1 MFKCNSKKNINELE
15 ILLSYALKN
24 SNIPKPETEANLKLK
39 IEEIKKKLEKNLQ
52 QRNEVKLI
60 MMIIKQKCGIINK
73 WKADINN
80 LIEFEREVLKVI

>member
-39 IEEIKKKLEKNLQ
+39 IEEIKKKN
-52 QRNEVKLI
+52 
-60 MMIIKQKCGIINK
+60 
-73 WKADINN
+73 WKRTFN
-80 LIEFEREVLKVI
+80 REMK